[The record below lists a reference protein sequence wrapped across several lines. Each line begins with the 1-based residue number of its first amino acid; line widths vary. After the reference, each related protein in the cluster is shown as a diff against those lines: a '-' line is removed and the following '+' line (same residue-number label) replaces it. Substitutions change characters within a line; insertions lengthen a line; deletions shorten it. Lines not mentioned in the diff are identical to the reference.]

1 MTAGAPVR
9 PPARRLR
16 VADGRALPAP
26 TSRPTSHGLLMT
38 LAHELPAVGL
48 MLAACVTGG
57 GAALFGGA
65 LALALL
71 AMLYARSARRSAF
84 AREHIVDLWAMQV
97 LLVAMAFGEAGVAS
111 ASPAG
116 HHHGAALAS
125 GPVAVAL
132 TVVALAGWTLGRVLL
147 ARRVLRA
154 HTVISATLCGGMLA
168 AMALLP

>member
-9 PPARRLR
+9 PPAGPLR
-16 VADGRALPAP
+16 VADGRALTAP
-26 TSRPTSHGLLMT
+26 PSRRSAHGLFVT
-38 LAHELPAVGL
+38 LAHELPPVGL
-48 MLAACVTGG
+48 MLAACLAGG

-97 LLVAMAFGEAGVAS
+97 LLVAMAFGEAGASS

-116 HHHGAALAS
+116 HHHAAALAS

-132 TVVALAGWTLGRVLL
+132 TVVALAGWAIGRALL

-154 HTVISATLCGGMLA
+154 HTVVSAVVCGGMLA